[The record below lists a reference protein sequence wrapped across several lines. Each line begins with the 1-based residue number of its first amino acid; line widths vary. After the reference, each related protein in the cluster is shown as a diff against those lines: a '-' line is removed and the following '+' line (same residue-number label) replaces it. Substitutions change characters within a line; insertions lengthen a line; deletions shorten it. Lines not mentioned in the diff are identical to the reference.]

1 LGLWQE
7 SMIGLARSERAKQVM
22 QRLAGRTVLARR
34 FAVIGNGGTAIA
46 TARRLHDDLGISAS
60 LCYLGEYVDDA
71 TAIRRTV
78 EASIDVAGLLGAA
91 GLDVNVSID
100 PTAIGHLRGED
111 TFQRNAER
119 IGQAVADAAGDAGG
133 RLMLDMEDLAL
144 VEPTLRA
151 LRRLLA
157 KGLPAAITLQA
168 RLLRTRADV
177 RDLVHLRT
185 AVRLVKGAFPLGPE
199 HDHQGRDAIT
209 REYLSLAAMM
219 LAPEARDAGFRPVFA
234 THDDAILRSVA
245 RLASRNGWP
254 KAAYEFEFLYGV
266 RPDWQQKLRASGHS
280 VRVYVPF
287 GTDWW
292 PYAVRRIGE
301 NPRNALLLGRAL
313 LGRTYQRG

>member
-1 LGLWQE
+1 
-7 SMIGLARSERAKQVM
+7 
-22 QRLAGRTVLARR
+22 
-34 FAVIGNGGTAIA
+34 
-46 TARRLHDDLGISAS
+46 
-60 LCYLGEYVDDA
+60 
-71 TAIRRTV
+71 
-78 EASIDVAGLLGAA
+78 
-91 GLDVNVSID
+91 
-100 PTAIGHLRGED
+100 
-111 TFQRNAER
+111 
-119 IGQAVADAAGDAGG
+119 
-133 RLMLDMEDLAL
+133 
-144 VEPTLRA
+144 
-151 LRRLLA
+151 
-157 KGLPAAITLQA
+157 
-168 RLLRTRADV
+168 
-177 RDLVHLRT
+177 
-185 AVRLVKGAFPLGPE
+185 
-199 HDHQGRDAIT
+199 
-209 REYLSLAAMM
+209 MM